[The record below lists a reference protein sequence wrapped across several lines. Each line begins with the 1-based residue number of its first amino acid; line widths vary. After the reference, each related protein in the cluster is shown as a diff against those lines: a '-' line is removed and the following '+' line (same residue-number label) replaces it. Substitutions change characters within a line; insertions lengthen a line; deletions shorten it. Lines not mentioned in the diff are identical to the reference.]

1 MIEKLL
7 SSANYDASKRLLD
20 VAILRHEALSS
31 NIGNLETP
39 GYKRVDL
46 PKDFQTAL
54 NEAIKSGKS
63 SSVAF
68 PHLIADL
75 DSPAQRKD
83 GNNVVLQDELMAM
96 NKNAAEYEALTEFV
110 SGSVRTLKM
119 AISGRTQ

>member
-46 PKDFQTAL
+46 PKNFQTAL
-54 NEAIKSGKS
+54 NEAIKSGKTAS
-63 SSVAF
+63 IAF
-68 PHLIADL
+68 PNLIADL

-83 GNNVVLQDELMAM
+83 GNNVVLQDELMVM

-119 AISGRTQ
+119 EISGRTQ